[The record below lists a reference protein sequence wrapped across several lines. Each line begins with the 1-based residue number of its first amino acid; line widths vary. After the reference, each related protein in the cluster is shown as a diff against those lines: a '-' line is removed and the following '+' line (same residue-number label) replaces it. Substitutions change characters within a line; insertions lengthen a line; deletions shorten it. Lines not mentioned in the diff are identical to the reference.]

1 MTILTG
7 DQIPKAQLL
16 IIRSRLKLELKI
28 PEFAKGGT
36 GTMTLQGCRNLGF
49 TGKTRKQALAW
60 INNKIE
66 EEV

>member
-16 IIRSRLKLELKI
+16 IIRSRLKLELKF
-28 PEFAKGGT
+28 PEFAIGRT
-36 GTMTLQGCRNLGF
+36 PAMTLRGCRSLGF
-49 TGKTRKQALAW
+49 KGKTRKQALAW

>member
-28 PEFAKGGT
+28 PDFAKGGT
-36 GTMTLQGCRNLGF
+36 GAVTLKGCRNLGF
-49 TGKTRKQALAW
+49 TGKTRKQALKW
-60 INNKIE
+60 INNLIDWE
-66 EEV
+66 

>member
-1 MTILTG
+1 MLTG
-7 DQIPKAQLL
+7 EQIPKAQLL

-36 GTMTLQGCRNLGF
+36 GANTLRGCRNLGF
-49 TGKTRKQALAW
+49 EGKTRKQAFAW

-66 EEV
+66 KGNG

>member
-16 IIRSRLKLELKI
+16 IIRSRLKLELKF
-28 PEFAKGGT
+28 PEFAT
-36 GTMTLQGCRNLGF
+36 GRTPAMTLKGCRNLGF